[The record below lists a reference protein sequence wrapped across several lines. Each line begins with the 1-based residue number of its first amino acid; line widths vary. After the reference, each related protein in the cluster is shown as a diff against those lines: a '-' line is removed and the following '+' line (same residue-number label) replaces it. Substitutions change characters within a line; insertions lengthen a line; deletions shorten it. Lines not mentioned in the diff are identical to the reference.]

1 MSTTEILNA
10 FLTII
15 RKEVI
20 RFTRIWLQ
28 TLVSPAIMI
37 ALYFVTIGV
46 IIGSRI
52 GEMGG
57 FSFLQWMVP
66 GMIMMSVINNAYSNV
81 LSSFFNVK
89 FQKSIEELLV
99 TPVPNY
105 IILGGWIF
113 GGMARGIM
121 VSVLVI
127 IVSLPFV
134 TLDVQNWPLAILV
147 IFLTSMLFSIGGF
160 INALF
165 AESFDD
171 VSIVPTFILTPL
183 SYLGGIFYSIN
194 LLPEFWRTV
203 SLGNP
208 ILYMVNALR
217 EAVLGSSDLASMNMT
232 IHFALLMIVFF
243 IIILFFLALWL
254 LNRGKGIRT

>member
-127 IVSLPFV
+127 LVSLPFV

>member
-1 MSTTEILNA
+1 VSATEILNA

>member
-1 MSTTEILNA
+1 VSTTEILNA

-15 RKEVI
+15 RKEVS

-121 VSVLVI
+121 VSVLVV

>member
-1 MSTTEILNA
+1 MNSIEILNA

-15 RKEVI
+15 KKEVI

-37 ALYFVTIGV
+37 AHYFVTIGV

-66 GMIMMSVINNAYSNV
+66 GMVMMSVINNAYSNV

-99 TPVPNY
+99 TPIPNY
-105 IILGGWIF
+105 IILSGWVF
-113 GGMARGIM
+113 GGMTRGIM
-121 VSVLVI
+121 VAVLVAL
-127 IVSLPFV
+127 VSLPFAD
-134 TLDVQNWPLAILV
+134 LRIENWPLTILV
-147 IFLTSMLFSIGGF
+147 ILLTSILFSIAGF
-160 INALF
+160 LNALF

-183 SYLGGIFYSIN
+183 SYLGGIFYSIDM
-194 LLPEFWRTV
+194 LPEFWRNV

-217 EAVLGSSDLASMNMT
+217 HGVLGSSDLVSMNMT
-232 IHFALLMIVFF
+232 VNFALLMIISFIVVLF
-243 IIILFFLALWL
+243 IIALWL